1 MDLELQG
8 KTVLI
13 TGGSKGIGFAAA
25 RAFAGEGCSLVL
37 AARSGEALEKAQA
50 ALSGFDVRIIAA
62 DLSQAG
68 ERERLVKEAGPVDI
82 LVNNAGAIPGG
93 DILSLPFAE
102 LEKAWQLK
110 VFGYIH
116 LTQLVLETM
125 KARRD
130 GTVINIIGD
139 LGRAPRFD
147 YVAGSAA
154 NAGLIAF
161 TEAVGSRSTDWN
173 VRVFGINPAGTGTER
188 VEKVARGRAKSIYGD
203 EERWRDVLQNLPFDR
218 LAEPDEVARLIV
230 SLASPALGYIS
241 GNVVDFDGGLRNR
254 R

>member
-1 MDLELQG
+1 MDLKLEG
-8 KTVLI
+8 KKVLI

-25 RAFAGEGCSLVL
+25 KAFAEEGCALIL
-37 AARSGEALEKAQA
+37 TARSQEALEKAQA
-50 ALSGFDVRIIAA
+50 SLSGYDVRVFAA
-62 DLSQAG
+62 DLSLAE
-68 ERERLVKEAGPVDI
+68 ERERLVEEAGPIDI
-82 LVNNAGAIPGG
+82 LINNAGAIPGG

-102 LEKAWQLK
+102 LEASWQLK

-116 LTQLVLETM
+116 LTQLVLQAM
-125 KARRD
+125 KDRRD

-161 TEAVGSRSTDWN
+161 TEAVGARSTDWN

-188 VEKVARGRAKSIYGD
+188 VEKVARGRAKSMFDD
-203 EERWRDVLQNLPFDR
+203 EARWREVLKNLPFDR
-218 LAEPDEVARLIV
+218 LAEPEEVARLIV
-230 SLASPALGYIS
+230 SLASPVLGYIS